1 MSGER
6 REEPAGV
13 GVGRGSLV
21 QRAPSSSSS
30 SASYLTGT
38 DRSEAELASNLAQV
52 SLQGTVHAPGNGN
65 GGSVP
70 GLGRG
75 ATRGLRDRAMQ
86 AITTTRPEHISVKQV
101 RVIAFLSVYGVIHV
115 IIQGTSGEVLQLKT
129 NHFKLE
135 VRPNYRLYK
144 YVVYFADEDINDRTN
159 VKKALIYELSEKGDL
174 PSLYC
179 DGMHVFTDQKISP
192 DPKVLMAQRSAAG
205 GGGQVRV
212 DLRMVEELVP
222 TDYHFLQFFNI
233 VKNKMMDGLKMQQL
247 GRNYYNPAAKIELR
261 QHKLELWPGYE
272 TSIRQHEQDLLLGVE
287 ITHKVLRTD
296 TVLDMLGQIQRN
308 SRNKFHEAAEKALL
322 GQIVLTRYNNKTYRI
337 DDIDWT
343 LSPLSTFDVTWRK
356 GETQTTSYQEFFAKK
371 YEKNI
376 SDTRQPLLV
385 VRATMKDRR
394 RGEEGAKYL
403 VPELCFMT
411 GLSDEQRANFN
422 LMKDLA
428 QYTRQDPKTRQESLK
443 RFATSVGGNEE
454 INKML
459 SRWNI
464 QFNQQLLQL
473 RGRLLKPE
481 TILGGG
487 TKTFSYKKENAD
499 WGGAFRDWKQWTVVH
514 VTKMAV
520 IHASK
525 DKAVATEFVNSLTKV
540 APSIGMTMK
549 KPKMIEMA
557 SSHPTSYV
565 QELEQVIKQ
574 GVQIV
579 MAVIP
584 SNKGEQYAAV
594 KKTCCL
600 THSVPSQCMT
610 ATVLNKPKGM
620 MSVAT
625 KVAIQMSCKLGGAP
639 WAVKIPLK
647 KTMVIGYDT
656 YHDTV
661 NKAKSVGA
669 LVASLDDNFTSYT
682 STCDFHEPNMEVA
695 TTIAPSI
702 AKALRKYKEVN
713 GFLPERVFMYR

>member
-1 MSGER
+1 
-6 REEPAGV
+6 
-13 GVGRGSLV
+13 
-21 QRAPSSSSS
+21 
-30 SASYLTGT
+30 
-38 DRSEAELASNLAQV
+38 
-52 SLQGTVHAPGNGN
+52 
-65 GGSVP
+65 
-70 GLGRG
+70 
-75 ATRGLRDRAMQ
+75 
-86 AITTTRPEHISVKQV
+86 
-101 RVIAFLSVYGVIHV
+101 
-115 IIQGTSGEVLQLKT
+115 
-129 NHFKLE
+129 
-135 VRPNYRLYK
+135 
-144 YVVYFADEDINDRTN
+144 
-159 VKKALIYELSEKGDL
+159 
-174 PSLYC
+174 
-179 DGMHVFTDQKISP
+179 
-192 DPKVLMAQRSAAG
+192 
-205 GGGQVRV
+205 
-212 DLRMVEELVP
+212 
-222 TDYHFLQFFNI
+222 
-233 VKNKMMDGLKMQQL
+233 
-247 GRNYYNPAAKIELR
+247 
-261 QHKLELWPGYE
+261 
-272 TSIRQHEQDLLLGVE
+272 
-287 ITHKVLRTD
+287 
-296 TVLDMLGQIQRN
+296 
-308 SRNKFHEAAEKALL
+308 
-322 GQIVLTRYNNKTYRI
+322 
-337 DDIDWT
+337 
-343 LSPLSTFDVTWRK
+343 
-356 GETQTTSYQEFFAKK
+356 
-371 YEKNI
+371 
-376 SDTRQPLLV
+376 
-385 VRATMKDRR
+385 
-394 RGEEGAKYL
+394 
-403 VPELCFMT
+403 
-411 GLSDEQRANFN
+411 
-422 LMKDLA
+422 
-428 QYTRQDPKTRQESLK
+428 
-443 RFATSVGGNEE
+443 
-454 INKML
+454 ML

-557 SSHPTSYV
+557 NSHPTSYV